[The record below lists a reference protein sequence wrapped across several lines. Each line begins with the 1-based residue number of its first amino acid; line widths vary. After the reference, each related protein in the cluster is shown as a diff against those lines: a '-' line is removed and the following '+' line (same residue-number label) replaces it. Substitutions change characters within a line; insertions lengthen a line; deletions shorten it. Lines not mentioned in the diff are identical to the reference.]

1 VKFGARSRNDA
12 KIVLPSWRPTA
23 ERRTL
28 VSLRSI
34 LGLALAVG
42 SAATAIAAP
51 TTWTID
57 PNHSA
62 AHFTV
67 RHLMVSN
74 VRGEFGGVHGTVVFD
89 DAEPSKGAIEATIDA
104 TTINTRVEGRDKDL
118 KGPSFFEVDKY
129 PTITFKS
136 TAVRPAGDDKFSV
149 DGDLTI
155 HGVTHPVT
163 LSVDA
168 TPAVKDPRGNER
180 RGAEATTKL
189 SRKAFGVNGTPTM
202 VGDEVQITI
211 DIEAV
216 HKAGS

>member
-1 VKFGARSRNDA
+1 M
-12 KIVLPSWRPTA
+12 
-23 ERRTL
+23 
-28 VSLRSI
+28 SLRPI

-42 SAATAIAAP
+42 SAASAAAAP
-51 TTWTID
+51 IAWTID
-57 PNHSA
+57 PNHTA
-62 AHFTV
+62 AHFSV

-74 VRGEFGGVHGTVVFD
+74 VRGEFGGVHGTVTFD
-89 DAEPSKGAIEATIDA
+89 DADPTKGAIEATIDA

-118 KGPSFFEVDKY
+118 KGPGFFEVDRY

-136 TAVRPAGDDKFSV
+136 TAVRPAGENRFSV

-155 HGVTHPVT
+155 HGVTKPVT
-163 LSVDA
+163 LAVEA
-168 TPAVKDPRGNER
+168 TPAVKDAKGNER

-189 SRKAFGVNGTPTM
+189 SRKDFGVSADPTI

-211 DIEAV
+211 DLEAV

>member
-1 VKFGARSRNDA
+1 MTSRA
-12 KIVLPSWRPTA
+12 
-23 ERRTL
+23 
-28 VSLRSI
+28 I
-34 LGLALAVG
+34 LGLVLVAGAAAPALA
-42 SAATAIAAP
+42 TP

-62 AHFTV
+62 AHFSV

-74 VRGEFGGVHGTVVFD
+74 VRGEFGGVHGTVAFD
-89 DAEPSKGAIEATIDA
+89 DADPSKGAIEATIDA
-104 TTINTRVEGRDKDL
+104 TTVNTRVEGRDKDL

-136 TAVRPAGDDKFSV
+136 TAVRATGENRYAV
-149 DGDLTI
+149 DGELTI
-155 HGVTHPVT
+155 HGVTKPVT
-163 LSVDA
+163 LQVEA
-168 TPAVKDPRGNER
+168 TPAVKDARGNER

-189 SRKAFGVNGTPTM
+189 SRKDFGVNGTPAM

-211 DIEAV
+211 DLEAV